1 MELTL
6 DKVKTACRAA
16 YEAGTLIAQHPR
28 CTYGYERGKN
38 GAYHCAIGC
47 ALDRKT
53 LNKINR
59 TNKHSISVDDLDADD
74 LLQINPD
81 ELPDIQDIQ
90 VAHDNWFNFV
100 QNRCVAQ
107 IDESRAY
114 FLKLIEFQ
122 PLTI

>member
-6 DKVKTACRAA
+6 DNVKTACRAA

-47 ALDRKT
+47 ALDRRT
-53 LNKINR
+53 LNRIKR
-59 TNKHSISVDDLDADD
+59 TYKQQVTVENLDY

-81 ELPDIQDIQ
+81 ELLDIIKIQ
-90 VAHDNWFNFV
+90 QAHDIWLT
-100 QNRCVAQ
+100 
-107 IDESRAY
+107 DEQDTTTLERIRSRAY
-114 FLKLIEFQ
+114 FLKLIGFQ